1 LDELLSAEDNGE
13 ESALLQE
20 EQISLGIAR
29 ISRKGGD

>member
-1 LDELLSAEDNGE
+1 MDELLSTEDKGE
-13 ESALLQE
+13 GSPRLQK